1 MKYLGKRQH
10 ALMGLVAVVVAVS
23 LAMFGTM
30 VSPASAASR
39 HPHVL
44 KDHAKHVTVKSFIYG
59 TTASGRHVRGV
70 FVPKRFMMSGDHLV
84 AQGVLRGKIKRPGPD
99 RKFVKRGVIIPVK
112 SVNGASAAPRGAR
125 ADAAFPPAPGA
136 GACNVLNLVLGP
148 LDLNVLGLQVH
159 LNEVVLNLVAQSG
172 VGQLLGNLLCAV
184 AGLLDGGSPLSG
196 LLTQLQGL
204 LSRILG
210 ALGGLR
216 A

>member
-10 ALMGLVAVVVAVS
+10 ALSGLVAVVVAVS
-23 LAMFGTM
+23 MAMFGA
-30 VSPASAASR
+30 VASPASAASHH

-44 KDHAKHVTVKSFIYG
+44 KDHAKHVKVKSFIYG

-70 FVPKRFMMSGDHLV
+70 FVPKRFKMSGDQLV
-84 AQGVLRGKIKRPGPD
+84 AQGIVRGKIQRPGPD

-112 SVNGASAAPRGAR
+112 SVNGASAAPSGAR

-136 GACNVLNLVLGP
+136 GACNVINLVLGP

-159 LNEVVLNLVAQSG
+159 LNEVVLNIVAQSG
-172 VGQLLGNLLCAV
+172 AGQLLGNLLCGV
-184 AGLLDGGSPLSG
+184 AGLLDPGPLSG

-204 LSRILG
+204 LNQILG

>member
-1 MKYLGKRQH
+1 MKHLGKRQH
-10 ALMGLVAVVVAVS
+10 ALAGMVAVVVALS
-23 LAMFGTM
+23 LTMFGAL
-30 VSPASAASR
+30 VSPASAANH
-39 HPHVL
+39 HPHRL
-44 KDHAKHVTVKSFIYG
+44 HAKAKHVRVTSYIHG

-70 FVPKRFMMSGDHLV
+70 FVSKRFMMQGDQLV
-84 AQGVLRGKIKRPGPD
+84 ARGVVRGKIKRPGPD

-112 SVNGASAAPRGAR
+112 SVDGASAAPPGAR
-125 ADAAFPPAPGA
+125 ADAAFPPPPGA

-159 LNEVVLNLVAQSG
+159 LNQVVLNIIGQTGS
-172 VGQLLGNLLCAV
+172 GQLLGNLLCAV
-184 AGLLDGGSPLSG
+184 AGLLDPGPLSG

-204 LSRILG
+204 LSQILG